1 MKSPFSR
8 ILVPIDGSENSF
20 NAAEYAI
27 DISIRN
33 KSEITLLSVVPSKVK
48 YGDSSGIFG
57 AIPPKYSKK
66 YRNEAEKWFNHIRD
80 RIKKERLEIN
90 GIKTDVVT
98 TPVSIVSTIVD
109 YAEKHDTDLIIIGT
123 RGITGLKRMLIGS
136 VASGVVTY
144 GHCPVLVIR

>member
-27 DISIRN
+27 DISMTY

-57 AIPPKYSKK
+57 TIPPKYSKK

-80 RIKKERLEIN
+80 GIKKDRLQIK
-90 GIKTDVVT
+90 GIKTDVIT

-109 YAEKHDTDLIIIGT
+109 YAEKDDTDLIIIGT

-136 VASGVVTY
+136 VASGVVT
-144 GHCPVLVIR
+144 